1 MSVERSKAARNRPT
15 IHDVAAAAGV
25 SRGTVSRALNGGR
38 NVSPAALEAVLK
50 AVRTTGYVANPAAR
64 SLVTQRAH
72 SVAFVLT
79 EPQQRLFEDPNFSI
93 LLQGCTQEL
102 AEVDVPVLLMTA
114 STEVERKRTSRF
126 IAAGHVDGVLLVS
139 SHTGNPLL
147 DELRDSGIPVVACG
161 KPLGHERQVAY
172 AAADDRSGARLMV
185 EHLLSRG
192 RRRIATITG
201 PPDTPGGV
209 ERLAGYRDVLGE
221 SASPDLIAHGDY
233 SRAGGEAAM
242 AALLER
248 APDLDAVFVASDLMA
263 AGALNVLHDSGRR
276 VPQDVAVGGFDDSS
290 IATST
295 RPALTTVRQPFQ
307 RITREMVRLLLEQIR
322 GEPPAASILPTELVV
337 RAST

>member
-1 MSVERSKAARNRPT
+1 MSVERSKASRHRPT

-102 AEVDVPVLLMTA
+102 AELDVPVLLMTA

-139 SHTGNPLL
+139 SHTGNPLIDDL
-147 DELRDSGIPVVACG
+147 HDSGIPVVACG
-161 KPLGHERQVAY
+161 KPIGFENRVAY

-185 EHLLSRG
+185 EHLRSRG

-209 ERLAGYRDVLGE
+209 ERLAGYRDVLGADATPE
-221 SASPDLIAHGDY
+221 LIAHGDY
-233 SRAGGEAAM
+233 SRVGGETAM
-242 AALLER
+242 ASLLER

-276 VPQDVAVGGFDDSS
+276 VPEDVAVGGFDDSS

-307 RITREMVRLLLEQIR
+307 RITREMVRLLMEQIR
-322 GEPPAASILPTELVV
+322 GEPPAAAILPTELVV